1 MTTFNLYTKDE
12 IREEVENDLFER
24 GERENDLAYLQDLYR
39 DRQYARDAA
48 MRAYDLGL
56 GEADELWN
64 EFEEIDNEFWALND
78 RLED

>member
-1 MTTFNLYTKDE
+1 MTTINYISKDE
-12 IREEVENDLFER
+12 IREEIENDLFER

-56 GEADELWN
+56 DEADELWN
-64 EFEEIDNEFWALND
+64 EFVEIDSEFWALNA